1 MKYCKIPI
9 VGLAALLFAQLAHG
23 QDNEGGTGQDEDFDL
38 PASEISE
45 TLADGGMELMDV
57 DFVGSPLS
65 RFSERWP
72 EDLVIAPIPGRSP
85 QVGWTLALAGG
96 YFLESKQEDSDTA
109 PSLLGGFAWY
119 AENGSY
125 AYGGGANLHLLDD
138 NLRVKAGA
146 GYMDVRYRFY
156 GVGNEANDS
165 GISVDVLQEAP
176 LYFASA
182 SYRVWRKL
190 YVGLGYVAGDVD
202 SRLRFVI
209 DQPFFDPTLK
219 LDIGAI
225 SIPIVYD
232 SRDHE
237 QFPRS
242 GWMMTGRTMLYRKS
256 VGSDFDAETFMVNV
270 NHYRPIRERD
280 VLAIRGYFRTTS
292 GTAPFFIKSTF
303 GGGTDLR
310 GYPSG
315 RYRDNMMYALQS
327 EYRWQMNDK
336 WIFTGFAGFGEVA
349 PDVSEFG
356 KNFLPAA
363 GIGARFIVSQK
374 HRVSLSADIAVGD
387 DGAEYYFGVGEAF

>member
-1 MKYCKIPI
+1 MKYPI
-9 VGLAALLFAQLAHG
+9 SVIAGLAVLLIAHLAYAQS
-23 QDNEGGTGQDEDFDL
+23 DNNDDRDFEL
-38 PASEISE
+38 PGADVDV
-45 TLADGGMELMDV
+45 LPGDGGLDMADV

-270 NHYRPIRERD
+270 NHYRPMREHD
-280 VLAIRGYFRTTS
+280 VIAFRAYFRTTS
-292 GTAPFFIKSTF
+292 GKAPFFIKSTF
-303 GGGTDLR
+303 GGSTDLR

-374 HRVSLSADIAVGD
+374 HRVSLSADIAAGD